1 MFNKIPKSVA
11 IPSLIVFLITAYLL
25 FNPFIFRDIN
35 TIIYPRHINDLQ
47 TARNYYQ
54 ILSSVLTILF
64 SIVGLILGYFY
75 YINKIETDANNAK
88 RERIRKRLDS
98 LIAELNEYDDLVNT
112 IICLNVKDKDELK
125 FIRNKINRSN
135 EQISSQLEQGDTLF
149 GLSKD
154 EIKTIIRIHSF
165 VEQNPFLMEVD
176 YDELIKSDQS
186 LIWIIKNDYTER
198 MQEARRICYCK
209 LE

>member
-1 MFNKIPKSVA
+1 MLSKVSKTVA
-11 IPSLIVFLITAYLL
+11 ILSLIVFLATVYLIL
-25 FNPFIFRDIN
+25 NPFIFHNIKA
-35 TIIYPRHINDLQ
+35 ILYPRHIKDLQ

-54 ILSSVLTILF
+54 VLASVLGIFFTMI
-64 SIVGLILGYFY
+64 GLILGYFY

-98 LIAELNEYDDLVNT
+98 LIAALNEYDDLVNT

-165 VEQNPFLMEVD
+165 VEQNPFLMEDD
-176 YDELIKSDQS
+176 YDELLNRDQS
-186 LIWIIKNDYTER
+186 LIWMIKNNYTER
-198 MQEARRICYCK
+198 MQEARKVCLSK